1 MSENKTAMNVV
12 PVVLIVIAVLA
23 AVIYSVAFKEEEKS
37 GIEEK
42 KALDAR
48 QVEEVIENEPKPA
61 DNKSPD
67 Q

>member
-23 AVIYSVAFKEEEKS
+23 AVIYSVAFKEEQKS

-48 QVEEVIENEPKPA
+48 QVEEIIEHEPKPA
-61 DNKSPD
+61 DSNAPG